1 MVPGLNINSLLQKF
15 FLFLFLCCHYGYGQ
29 TDYYQSPVDSND
41 LKRYNNALKMI
52 REGKEKQGL
61 RILKKFSD
69 REKTFYQAHMTL
81 GYFYQEKKDV
91 PAAIEYFNRALV
103 AFPTSAIAFFN
114 RGNCYLKQKKF
125 NLAIG
130 DFNQAIRHDS
140 LLFAAYNNL
149 AVTRLMNQGGGQLR
163 ESELE
168 LAKENLKRFESIK
181 PLTDPAMIMNLG
193 VIYLHLFA
201 FKDAIPYFDRAV
213 ALDSISGKPHYYRGL
228 CYYYLRNYTEAR
240 SDFLESYNAGFNKEQ
255 AKEFI
260 NFIDYIFE
268 KLTGGTKK
276 P

>member
-1 MVPGLNINSLLQKF
+1 MRNEINIAAGIQKVFWLLLLCCNSLF
-15 FLFLFLCCHYGYGQ
+15 AQ
-29 TDYYQSPVDSND
+29 TDYYKSPVDSNA
-41 LKRYNNALKMI
+41 LKRYNDALKMI

-61 RILKKFSD
+61 KILKKFSD
-69 REKTFYQAHMTL
+69 RERTFYQAHMTL
-81 GYFYQEKKDV
+81 GYFYQERKDV

-103 AFPTSAIAFFN
+103 AYPTSAIAFFN
-114 RGNCYLKQKKF
+114 RGNCYLKQKKY
-125 NLAIG
+125 NLAVG

-168 LAKENLKRFESIK
+168 LAKENLKKFESIK

-201 FKDAIPYFDRAV
+201 FKEAIPYFDRA
-213 ALDSISGKPHYYRGL
+213 AAIDSLSGKPYYYRGL

-240 SDFLESYNAGFNKEQ
+240 SNFVQSYEAGFNKEQ
-255 AKEFI
+255 AREFI

-268 KLTGGTKK
+268 KLTGVNKK

>member
-1 MVPGLNINSLLQKF
+1 L
-15 FLFLFLCCHYGYGQ
+15 LCCNFAFAQ
-29 TDYYQSPVDSND
+29 IDYYQSPVDSSD
-41 LKRYNNALKMI
+41 LKRYNDALRMI
-52 REGKEKQGL
+52 REGKERQGL
-61 RILKKFSD
+61 KILKKFSKQ
-69 REKTFYQAHMTL
+69 EKSFYQAHMSL
-81 GYFYQEKKDV
+81 GYFYQEKKDI
-91 PAAIEYFNRALV
+91 PEAIEYFNRALV
-103 AFPTSAIAFFN
+103 AYPTSAIAFFN

-168 LAKENLKRFESIK
+168 IAKANLKKFESIK

-193 VIYLHLFA
+193 IIYLHLFA
-201 FKDAIPYFDRAV
+201 FKDAIPYFDRASKI
-213 ALDSISGKPHYYRGL
+213 DSISGKPNYYRGL
-228 CYYYLRNYTEAR
+228 CNYYLRNYTEAR
-240 SDFLESYNAGFNKEQ
+240 ADFVYSYNTGFNKEQ
-255 AKEFI
+255 SKEFI

-268 KLTGGTKK
+268 KLTRINQK